1 VRSKLAL
8 NIASSLARRRDHT
21 TQRKNGQT
29 YISMSPLEG
38 ELPNQSDQEPFG
50 TSLSNLEQQ
59 ENGIGFI
66 YATLDIMA
74 SRWDLADVVV
84 VLVNQS
90 LGAQV
95 FRLGGKR
102 IPRWS
107 AGRLAPGLYCWPDVV
122 PDPDRDLAHVA
133 CQRAFS
139 EHILRRSAAREGS
152 RVEES
157 IITSEESGK
166 SAPSDDTEG
175 RVISETGSDPRR
187 SDTQREIRE
196 TAPSTG
202 AHARQTLSRVL
213 LFVDIVIFVMTVAD
227 VHGGLRFLFG
237 LILGVVIPGWS
248 LVGLLKLNN
257 AALEIALTLASSL
270 SIVMVAAQVLITL
283 NLWHPI
289 VLEEITCLLCA
300 PALAVQSRFPLK
312 VKWRR

>member
-1 VRSKLAL
+1 
-8 NIASSLARRRDHT
+8 
-21 TQRKNGQT
+21 
-29 YISMSPLEG
+29 MSPPEG
-38 ELPNQSDQEPFG
+38 ELPNHHDQSDQEPFG
-50 TSLSNLEQQ
+50 TALSNLEQR
-59 ENGIGFI
+59 ESGIGFI

-74 SRWDLADVVV
+74 SQWDLADVVV

-90 LGAQV
+90 LGTQV

-102 IPRWS
+102 IPSWS

-122 PDPDRDLAHVA
+122 PDPDRDLAHAA

-139 EHILRRSAAREGS
+139 EHILRRGAAQERS
-152 RVEES
+152 RVEERFLA
-157 IITSEESGK
+157 SEELGK
-166 SAPSDDTEG
+166 SAPLDDTEG
-175 RVISETGSDPRR
+175 SVISQKGSDPRR
-187 SDTQREIRE
+187 SDTQREIGQ
-196 TAPSTG
+196 TTSTPDSG
-202 AHARQTLSRVL
+202 VHARQTLSRVL
-213 LFVDIVIFVMTVAD
+213 LFVDIVIFFLTIAD

-270 SIVMVAAQVLITL
+270 SLVMVAAQVFITL

-300 PALAVQSRFPLK
+300 PALAVQSRLPLK
-312 VKWRR
+312 VRWLR